1 MQHKLLQLQESGTTA
16 SISKRWE
23 EGIPVCQEQ
32 EDEES
37 LALGPGSN
45 AQGRHI
51 SLKKNK
57 DSSNNF
63 LRETRQSLLPPPHWI
78 RPLGGHIHI

>member
-45 AQGRHI
+45 AQGCHI
-51 SLKKNK
+51 S
-57 DSSNNF
+57 
-63 LRETRQSLLPPPHWI
+63 
-78 RPLGGHIHI
+78 